1 MSEEKELIKRRGS
14 FKGRL
19 TVFTKYLEALEVPL
33 SDSDARELQVRMGKI
48 ESLYDQY
55 DQVQLQ
61 LECLVEEMDTQLT
74 ERARFESLYYKA
86 LSNAQG
92 LLDEHT
98 VKVRNLQ
105 KNDRSFH
112 TTSPNAHNNRLVK
125 LPTIQLPKFSGSY
138 DNWLEFHDTFTS
150 LIHSNDEI
158 DDINKFHYLRA
169 SLEGSAAVVIHSIAF
184 SASNFAVAWKLLCE
198 RYDNK
203 RLLIQNHVSALFH
216 LDAITK
222 ESSAVLKRFID
233 QINKNLRALESLG
246 EPVKQWDTLLIHIV
260 TQKLDHKTYREW
272 EEFKCNLDLDSSIT
286 FEKCIQF
293 LRNRA
298 DLVETLELSRS
309 GSSNQSSLHNKSNPK
324 LKSMVIQNSNNS
336 SSNYASKL
344 CRKCQ
349 GDHTLDNCPQFRALS
364 PEARFKELPAFK
376 VCFNCFRTGHFANTC
391 KRPGCKVCKRRHNT
405 LVHVA
410 EFKPTTSK
418 HDESPSKSVNATS
431 SSNTLHLPVSTADNS
446 VTLSAN
452 IASSHGD
459 VPSCEVL
466 LSTTLVKLCDSNN
479 REHIVRAVLDCGSTS
494 CLMTE
499 SICRKLNLPT
509 DRIDKSILGINN
521 VTSHVGKT
529 CRVNLKSLDD
539 SFNTVVNCCVLPSI
553 TSNVPSRQINIS
565 DLQIPSNICLADP
578 MFYKPSE
585 VDLLIGADLFW
596 DLLGSQQ
603 IRLGNKKPVLH
614 ETKLGWIISG
624 SLPINHVSQLTS
636 DVRSNFSKLVSS
648 TKTKHLN
655 RFNAFLA
662 V

>member
-19 TVFTKYLEALEVPL
+19 TVFTKYLEALDVPL

-74 ERARFESLYYKA
+74 ERASFESLYYKA

-98 VKVRNLQ
+98 VKVSNLQ
-105 KNDRSFH
+105 NNDRSFH
-112 TTSPNAHNNRLVK
+112 TPSLNAHNNRLVK

-184 SASNFAVAWKLLCE
+184 SASNYAVAWKLLCE

-272 EEFKCNLDLDSSIT
+272 EDFKFNLDQNSSIT

-309 GSSNQSSLHNKSNPK
+309 GRSSQSSLHDKSNPK

-336 SSNYASKL
+336 SSNNASKL

-349 GDHTLDNCPQFRALS
+349 GDHTLDNCPQFLALS
-364 PEARFKELPAFK
+364 PEARFKEMPAFK

-391 KRPGCKVCKRRHNT
+391 KRPGCKMCKRRHNT

-410 EFKPTTSK
+410 ELKPATSNRN
-418 HDESPSKSVNATS
+418 DLPSKPVNATS
-431 SSNTLHLPVSTADNS
+431 SSSTLHVPVSTADNNVS
-446 VTLSAN
+446 LSAN
-452 IASSHGD
+452 IASSHSD
-459 VPSCEVL
+459 VPSREVL
-466 LSTTLVKLCDSNN
+466 LSTALVKLCDSNN

-499 SICRKLNLPT
+499 NR
-509 DRIDKSILGINN
+509 SILGINN

-539 SFNTVVNCCVLPSI
+539 SFNTDVNCCVLPSI
-553 TSNVPSRQINIS
+553 TSNVPSREINIS
-565 DLQIPSNICLADP
+565 NFQIPSNICLADP

-585 VDLLIGADLFW
+585 VDLLIGANLFW

-636 DVRSNFSKLVSS
+636 DVRCNFSKLVSN

>member
-184 SASNFAVAWKLLCE
+184 SASNYALAWKLLCE

-203 RLLIQNHVSALFH
+203 RSLIQNHVYALFH

-272 EEFKCNLDLDSSIT
+272 EEFKCNLDQDSSIT

-293 LRNRA
+293 LRRA
-298 DLVETLELSRS
+298 DLVKTLELSRS

-336 SSNYASKL
+336 SSNNASKL

-349 GDHTLDNCPQFRALS
+349 GDHTLDNCSQFLALS

-391 KRPGCKVCKRRHNT
+391 KRPGCKMCKRRHNT

-418 HDESPSKSVNATS
+418 HDESPSKPVNTTS
-431 SSNTLHLPVSTADNS
+431 SSSTLHVPVSTADNN

-452 IASSHGD
+452 IASSHSD
-459 VPSCEVL
+459 VPSREVL
-466 LSTTLVKLCDSNN
+466 LSTALVKLCDSNN

-499 SICRKLNLPT
+499 SIWRKLNLPT
-509 DRIDKSILGINN
+509 DKIDRSILGINS

-539 SFNTVVNCCVLPSI
+539 SFNTDVNCY
-553 TSNVPSRQINIS
+553 
-565 DLQIPSNICLADP
+565 LQIPSNICLADP

-603 IRLGNKKPVLH
+603 IRLGNKKTVLH
-614 ETKLGWIISG
+614 ETKLDWIISG

-636 DVRSNFSKLVSS
+636 DVRCNFTKLVSS